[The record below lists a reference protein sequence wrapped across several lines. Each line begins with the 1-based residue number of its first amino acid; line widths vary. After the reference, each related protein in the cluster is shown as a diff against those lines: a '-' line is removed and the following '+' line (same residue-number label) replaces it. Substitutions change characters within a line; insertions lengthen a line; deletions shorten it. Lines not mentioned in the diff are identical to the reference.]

1 MTTSG
6 ETEGGES
13 DFERLGGE
21 AGLRDLV
28 QAFVDRVFSDTI
40 IGFHFAGKDK
50 DRIVEKEF
58 EHARLHLGGGG
69 TYTGREIGAVHQ
81 PLKIN
86 AGQFRRR
93 LAILRKVLDDAGVD
107 AEIRNRWI
115 AHNEALIDR
124 ITSGEDCLP

>member
-6 ETEGGES
+6 ET

-21 AGLRDLV
+21 AGLRELV
-28 QAFVDRVFSDTI
+28 QAFVDRTFSDSI

-58 EHARLHLGGGG
+58 EHARLQLGGGG
-69 TYTGREIGAVHQ
+69 TYTGREIGGVHK

-86 AGQFRRR
+86 KGQFRRR
-93 LAILRKVLDDAGVD
+93 LAILRKVLDEAGVD
-107 AEIRNRWI
+107 VEIRDRWI
-115 AHNEALIDR
+115 AHNQALIDR
-124 ITSGEDCLP
+124 VTSGEDCLP

>member
-6 ETEGGES
+6 ET
-13 DFERLGGE
+13 DFDRLGGE

-28 QAFVDRVFSDTI
+28 QAFVDRVFADLI
-40 IGFHFAGKDK
+40 IGFHFEGKDR

-69 TYTGREIGAVHQ
+69 AYTGREIGAAHQ

-107 AEIRNRWI
+107 AQIRDRWI
-115 AHNEALIDR
+115 AHNQALLDR
-124 ITSGEDCLP
+124 ITRGEDCLP

>member
-6 ETEGGES
+6 ET

-21 AGLRDLV
+21 AGLRELV
-28 QAFVDRVFSDTI
+28 QAFVDRTFSDSI

-58 EHARLHLGGGG
+58 EHARLQLGGGG
-69 TYTGREIGAVHQ
+69 TYTGREIGGVHK

-86 AGQFRRR
+86 KGQFRRR
-93 LAILRKVLDDAGVD
+93 LAILRKVLDVAGVD
-107 AEIRNRWI
+107 SEIRDRWI
-115 AHNEALIDR
+115 AHNQALIDR
-124 ITSGEDCLP
+124 VTSGEDCLP

>member
-1 MTTSG
+1 MTTSSD
-6 ETEGGES
+6 S

-21 AGLRDLV
+21 AGLRALV

-50 DRIVEKEF
+50 DRIVEKEI

-69 TYTGREIGAVHQ
+69 AYTGREIGAVHQ

-86 AGQFRRR
+86 LGQFRRR
-93 LAILRKVLDDAGVD
+93 LAILRKVLDDAGVEPEVRD
-107 AEIRNRWI
+107 RWI
-115 AHNEALIDR
+115 AHNQALIDR
-124 ITSGEDCLP
+124 ITSGADCLP

>member
-6 ETEGGES
+6 ET

-21 AGLRDLV
+21 AGLRELV
-28 QAFVDRVFSDTI
+28 QAFVDRTFSDTI

-58 EHARLHLGGGG
+58 EHARLQLGGGG
-69 TYTGREIGAVHQ
+69 TYTGREIGGVHK

-86 AGQFRRR
+86 KGQFRRR
-93 LAILRKVLDDAGVD
+93 LAILRKVLDEAGVD
-107 AEIRNRWI
+107 VEIRDRWI
-115 AHNEALIDR
+115 AHNQALIDR
-124 ITSGEDCLP
+124 VTSGEDCLP